1 MSAALSERV
10 GKVVGYPPLSEMDAE
25 QRREFHEALLE
36 ADAFEDL
43 PGKWQ
48 AANLEAEQNRPG
60 LARRDRPGERGDGA
74 EGPPPACRLPT

>member
-1 MSAALSERV
+1 MASAELSRRV
-10 GKVVGYPPLSEMDAE
+10 GKVVGYPPLCEMGAD

-48 AANLEAEQNRPG
+48 AAILQAEQNRPN
-60 LARRDRPGERGDGA
+60 LRVITID
-74 EGPPPACRLPT
+74 